1 LTYYESEQDMQPRG
15 IFSLA
20 AALVSNITLIKE
32 RENSFSIQSNPHL
45 NSAPRTLFLSA
56 NTFEL
61 SNEWREALIAAAR
74 GHKDKRAQASFQVKS
89 IKEYTT
95 NNPLRMSHMLPN
107 GTGGA
112 LGSSQQDVWRRGS
125 WDERELLAGEEF
137 EDGILEGGY
146 GGPTPGGDQDG
157 DLKYVEIDAINQ
169 KVVKRFANTMGPG
182 GIGLNSSRM
191 SQSSF
196 NNPFKLARPPSQS
209 IQEHDEFPGA
219 EEEDNDEV
227 ALETIEEFEA

>member
-1 LTYYESEQDMQPRG
+1 MD
-15 IFSLA
+15 
-20 AALVSNITLIKE
+20 
-32 RENSFSIQSNPHL
+32 
-45 NSAPRTLFLSA
+45 
-56 NTFEL
+56 
-61 SNEWREALIAAAR
+61 
-74 GHKDKRAQASFQVKS
+74 
-89 IKEYTT
+89 
-95 NNPLRMSHMLPN
+95 
-107 GTGGA
+107 
-112 LGSSQQDVWRRGS
+112 
-125 WDERELLAGEEF
+125 
-137 EDGILEGGY
+137 GGY
-146 GGPTPGGDQDG
+146 GGPTPGGDPDG

-182 GIGLNSSRM
+182 GLGLNSSRM